1 VAVYGPRKL
10 GQALL
15 KKSTS
20 QYELLTNLELSV
32 RKVGNPGPLKT
43 EIHRLTPLTDN
54 FLDDKFRENTSATS
68 DTTAITSTSWVAQT
82 RNITEKIKL
91 TGIRIWFNSLV
102 TWRVRITTANTDG
115 RPNMSNVLADFT
127 AQNNTWT
134 QLPTPLTLDPGM
146 YSTVVS
152 LDSGTGY
159 PATGGHTSV
168 FGSVHSNWTTS
179 NSGSTWSSSTRN
191 WVILLEAATRRKELG
206 EKLGEYITPASAF
219 GTTNAWTTLYP
230 SEDLRRL
237 LYFR

>member
-1 VAVYGPRKL
+1 VSQVVYTELEALPLRWPYLQLEPLDTTYTQTWGTDQTFNTPTTSTTYTPPDTGSPVEVAVYGPRKL

-54 FLDDKFRENTSATS
+54 FLDDSFRETSSATS

-115 RPNMSNVLADFT
+115 RPNMSNVLANFT

-134 QLPTPLTLDPGM
+134 QLLHPTHPRPR
-146 YSTVVS
+146 
-152 LDSGTGY
+152 
-159 PATGGHTSV
+159 HV
-168 FGSVHSNWTTS
+168 FYCC
-179 NSGSTWSSSTRN
+179 
-191 WVILLEAATRRKELG
+191 L
-206 EKLGEYITPASAF
+206 P
-219 GTTNAWTTLYP
+219 
-230 SEDLRRL
+230 
-237 LYFR
+237 